1 MNAILFIPQYLRWHY
16 TQAWRDLLDN
26 CHSLIR
32 FVTLF
37 FSFRE
42 LFKTL
47 FSPWRRLGESYA
59 KGFDPE
65 SFLSTFIVNSI
76 TRMFG
81 FFVRS
86 IVLII
91 GLVALLLAYMLS
103 FFIFAAWLLYPIIL
117 AFLFGLGLSIL
128 S

>member
-1 MNAILFIPQYLRWHY
+1 MNAFIFIPQYLKWHY
-16 TQAWRDLLDN
+16 TKAWRDLLNN

-42 LFKTL
+42 LFRTL

-76 TRMFG
+76 TRIFG
-81 FFVRS
+81 FIVRS
-86 IVLII
+86 AVIILGFISLLI
-91 GLVALLLAYMLS
+91 AYLLS
-103 FFIFAAWLLYPIIL
+103 FFVFLVWLLYPIVL

>member
-1 MNAILFIPQYLRWHY
+1 MNVILFIPQYLKWHY
-16 TQAWRDLLDN
+16 TRAWRDLLDN
-26 CHSLIR
+26 CHSLIS

-42 LFKTL
+42 LFRTL
-47 FSPWRRLGESYA
+47 FSPWRRLGESYT

-76 TRMFG
+76 TRIFG
-81 FFVRS
+81 FIIRFVVLFIGFISLLFAYLLS
-86 IVLII
+86 IFVFM
-91 GLVALLLAYMLS
+91 V
-103 FFIFAAWLLYPIIL
+103 WLLYPIVL
-117 AFLFGLGLSIL
+117 AFLFGLGLSII